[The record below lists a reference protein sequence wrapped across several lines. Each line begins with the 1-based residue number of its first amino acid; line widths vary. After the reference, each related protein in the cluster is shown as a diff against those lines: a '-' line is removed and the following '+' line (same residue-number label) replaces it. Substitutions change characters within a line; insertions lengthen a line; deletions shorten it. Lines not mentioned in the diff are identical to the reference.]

1 MLGRVS
7 RASIDT
13 SIDNLKRETNKL
25 KGSELK
31 MKKPR
36 QKGSVRQLHSNQRRP
51 GGFALVLVITAMA
64 IIGLEMHVLASG
76 ANTMLFQA
84 DTAYLEACKR
94 NLITSGLAW
103 AKRNIRNNNR
113 DTFEKT
119 VELDVSKMPGNAGFR
134 LKPAVGGIRGSSLIV
149 TIRGLPTDEEPQ
161 AQINVSCSRGRRTFK
176 HDDKHKIRL

>member
-1 MLGRVS
+1 MGKENGQF
-7 RASIDT
+7 T
-13 SIDNLKRETNKL
+13 SVFCGCFL

-36 QKGSVRQLHSNQRRP
+36 QKG
-51 GGFALVLVITAMA
+51 FALVLVITALA
-64 IIGLEMHVLASG
+64 LIGLEMHLLTSG

-149 TIRGLPTDEEPQ
+149 TISVPTDKEPQ
-161 AQINVSCSRGRRTFK
+161 AQINVSCGRGRRTFRD
-176 HDDKHKIRL
+176 DDKHKIRL

>member
-1 MLGRVS
+1 LSFEFRYQL
-7 RASIDT
+7 RQRQT
-13 SIDNLKRETNKL
+13 SFHNWATLAIL
-25 KGSELK
+25 KGSEFN

-36 QKGSVRQLHSNQRRP
+36 QK
-51 GGFALVLVITAMA
+51 GFALVLVITAMA
-64 IIGLEMHVLASG
+64 IIGLEMHVLTSG

-149 TIRGLPTDEEPQ
+149 TISIPTDEEPQ
-161 AQINVSCSRGRRTFK
+161 AQINVSCSRGRRTFR
-176 HDDKHKIRL
+176 DDGKHKIRL

>member
-1 MLGRVS
+1 MGEENGQF
-7 RASIDT
+7 T
-13 SIDNLKRETNKL
+13 SVFCGCFL
-25 KGSELK
+25 KGSESK

-36 QKGSVRQLHSNQRRP
+36 QK
-51 GGFALVLVITAMA
+51 GFALVLVITAMA
-64 IIGLEMHVLASG
+64 IIGLEMHVLTSG

-113 DTFEKT
+113 DTFEKS

-149 TIRGLPTDEEPQ
+149 TISVPTDKGPQ
-161 AQINVSCSRGRRTFK
+161 AQINVSCSRGRRTLK
-176 HDDKHKIRL
+176 HDGKHKIRL

>member
-1 MLGRVS
+1 MGEENGQF
-7 RASIDT
+7 T
-13 SIDNLKRETNKL
+13 SVFCGCFL

-36 QKGSVRQLHSNQRRP
+36 QK
-51 GGFALVLVITAMA
+51 GFALVLVITAMA
-64 IIGLEMHVLASG
+64 IIGLEMHVLTSS

-103 AKRNIRNNNR
+103 AKRNIRNNNKE
-113 DTFEKT
+113 TFEKA
-119 VELDVSKMPGNAGFR
+119 VELDVSKIFHGSDSCR
-134 LKPAVGGIRGSSLIV
+134 IRDASLIV
-149 TIRGLPTDEEPQ
+149 TIRGLPIRHGGQ
-161 AQINVSCSRGRRTFK
+161 AQINVSCSRGRRTFR